1 MAAEVETMFS
11 VRERPWHG
19 LGTIVE
25 EAPDSETALKL
36 AGLDWMV
43 EQRQLYTE
51 FGKNVPGYKVNIR
64 DKDEEILGIVTD
76 RYKVVQN
83 TEAFAFTDELL
94 GKGVQY
100 ETAGS
105 LQNGKKTWILAKL
118 PEPYVVTGEE
128 VNSYLV
134 FSNSH
139 DGLGAIRVAITPIRV
154 VCQNTLNLALNT
166 ASRSWASKHM
176 GNIQEKIEEAEET
189 LFLADKY
196 MKEFGKEA
204 EKLQKIKMPD
214 KKVEEYI
221 ELLLPIR
228 DDITLRKKKN
238 IHYLREE
245 LKMRYFEAPDLQ
257 HMGKNAF
264 RFINAVSDFS
274 THSTPLRTTHQY
286 REQIFD
292 KTIKGNPLIDKAYE
306 MVKEIA

>member
-1 MAAEVETMFS
+1 
-11 VRERPWHG
+11 
-19 LGTIVE
+19 
-25 EAPDSETALKL
+25 
-36 AGLDWMV
+36 
-43 EQRQLYTE
+43 
-51 FGKNVPGYKVNIR
+51 
-64 DKDEEILGIVTD
+64 
-76 RYKVVQN
+76 
-83 TEAFAFTDELL
+83 
-94 GKGVQY
+94 
-100 ETAGS
+100 
-105 LQNGKKTWILAKL
+105 
-118 PEPYVVTGEE
+118 
-128 VNSYLV
+128 
-134 FSNSH
+134 
-139 DGLGAIRVAITPIRV
+139 
-154 VCQNTLNLALNT
+154 
-166 ASRSWASKHM
+166 
-176 GNIQEKIEEAEET
+176 
-189 LFLADKY
+189 

-257 HMGKNAF
+257 HMEKNAF

>member
-1 MAAEVETMFS
+1 
-11 VRERPWHG
+11 
-19 LGTIVE
+19 
-25 EAPDSETALKL
+25 
-36 AGLDWMV
+36 
-43 EQRQLYTE
+43 
-51 FGKNVPGYKVNIR
+51 
-64 DKDEEILGIVTD
+64 
-76 RYKVVQN
+76 
-83 TEAFAFTDELL
+83 
-94 GKGVQY
+94 
-100 ETAGS
+100 
-105 LQNGKKTWILAKL
+105 
-118 PEPYVVTGEE
+118 
-128 VNSYLV
+128 
-134 FSNSH
+134 
-139 DGLGAIRVAITPIRV
+139 
-154 VCQNTLNLALNT
+154 
-166 ASRSWASKHM
+166 M